1 MSFFGAAGVTLHG
14 ELVICW
20 KKGCVFDIKSPRAFP
35 NNSVLFLYVLIL
47 SELTG
52 LEHAACDTS
61 NEWALYRWDL

>member
-1 MSFFGAAGVTLHG
+1 MSFFGAAGDSPWGAGYLL
-14 ELVICW
+14 E
-20 KKGCVFDIKSPRAFP
+20 KGCVFDIKSPRAFP

-61 NEWALYRWDL
+61 NEWALYRWAL

>member
-14 ELVICW
+14 AGYLLE
-20 KKGCVFDIKSPRAFP
+20 KGCVFDIKSPRAFP
-35 NNSVLFLYVLIL
+35 NNSVLLFLYVLIL